1 LRPCAAFFLIT
12 NSSNSFT
19 KKIPDILLGAQ
30 PNAPAFAALHALNG
44 AWR

>member
-1 LRPCAAFFLIT
+1 MRGLFFDHKFIEL
-12 NSSNSFT
+12 FT
-19 KKIPDILLGAQ
+19 KKFPDILLGAQ